1 MANAFA
7 DYLRS
12 FLEVLNST
20 EATDAAG
27 KAVTVDEGIALA
39 HDAMR
44 KLIGTPNKMM
54 FVGNGGSA
62 GIAGHMAIDFA
73 KNGGVRSVTFNDASS
88 LTCLGNDL
96 GYDQVFAKQVEMQGL
111 PGVVEMR
118 SLSQT
123 GVVPLTQGL
132 PGDILLAISSSGE
145 SKNILAAADKA
156 KAMGCACITLSGF
169 APANRLRARGDV
181 NFYVASGVYGF
192 VETAHQAILHAILDT
207 AMGWTSDTAMTQPSR
222 QMGQTR

>member
-12 FLEVLNST
+12 FVEVLKST

-27 KAVTVDEGIALA
+27 NAVTVDEGIARV
-39 HDAMR
+39 HQAMGR
-44 KLIGTPNKMM
+44 LLGTHNKVM

-62 GIAGHMAIDFA
+62 GIAGHLAIDFA

-111 PGVVEMR
+111 PG
-118 SLSQT
+118 
-123 GVVPLTQGL
+123 
-132 PGDILLAISSSGE
+132 DILIAISSSGE
-145 SKNILAAADKA
+145 SKNILAAADRA
-156 KAMGCACITLSGF
+156 KAMGCTCITLSGF
-169 APANRLRARGDV
+169 ASGNRLRKLGAI

-207 AMGWTSDTAMTQPSR
+207 AMGWTAEAAMTQPSR
-222 QMGQTR
+222 PLGRAQ